1 MDAYW
6 TPCEVSHTLVW
17 TKWSWHWI
25 KLLCQF
31 AMTIDYGNL
40 RSNSQTF
47 SLLILSPTPFTLIFS
62 SKHHQT
68 QGASRPFSGTWWA
81 TENHSFT
88 QFLCLITTAVK
99 VRVERCDTL
108 FSSCCLLLFFFHPI
122 YIGIPCFVES
132 EIQRSHFFL
141 SFYQFLFLPFWIV
154 MNLCRYHCPLKQKR
168 RLPTKYESSTG
179 LLTST

>member
-25 KLLCQF
+25 KLRCQF
-31 AMTIDYGNL
+31 AMTIDYGNS

-47 SLLILSPTPFTLIFS
+47 SLLFLSPTPFTLIFS

-108 FSSCCLLLFFFHPI
+108 FSSCCLLLFFFSSHLHR
-122 YIGIPCFVES
+122 YSLPCGKWNTKVP
-132 EIQRSHFFL
+132 FFFWAFI
-141 SFYQFLFLPFWIV
+141 SFYSYLF
-154 MNLCRYHCPLKQKR
+154 
-168 RLPTKYESSTG
+168 E
-179 LLTST
+179 